1 MSKPR
6 VYSDNSLRVMERFFQ
21 AFEICQKMKLIG
33 SVTEFCKVQG
43 IDKAHF
49 YTQRKDPSKG
59 FFQVGW
65 IVPLIEVCNIS
76 ALWIMTGRGEIF
88 RNEKKDGE
96 PA

>member
-6 VYSDNSLRVMERFFQ
+6 DYNENSLRVMERFFQ
-21 AFEICQKMKLIG
+21 AFEICRETKRIK
-33 SVTEFCKVQG
+33 SVTDFCRANR

-65 IVPLIEVCNIS
+65 IVPLVEDCNIS
-76 ALWIMTGRGEIF
+76 AHWIMTGRGEIF
-88 RNEKKDGE
+88 TKTKDGE